1 MTIRFNKRGAGFAEF
16 ERRAGG
22 AVTKKLEVVQS
33 VLEDEGMDAANR
45 IEEIIRS
52 EGVRNTVPNGEG
64 RVQSGDMAKAVDFD
78 VKRTGRS
85 LKLRIGWLP
94 GDSRRRDYFQFQ
106 NDGTYAKGQPQGD
119 PDPRPRTAARRSPR
133 GIRPLMAVQRVH
145 DETRDRIAYRLR
157 RK

>member
-22 AVTKKLEVVQS
+22 AMTKKLDVVQR

-45 IEEIIRS
+45 IEQIIRT
-52 EGVRNTVPNGEG
+52 EGVRNTVPNGDG
-64 RVQSGDMAKAVDFD
+64 RVDSGAMAKAVDFD

-94 GDSRRRDYFQFQ
+94 GDPRRRDYFQFQ
-106 NDGTYAKGQPQGD
+106 NDGTYAKGLPSGS
-119 PDPRPRTAARRSPR
+119 PDPRPKPRSPR
-133 GIRPLMAVQRVH
+133 GIRPLLAVQRVH
-145 DETRDRIAYRLR
+145 DETRDRIAYRLKR
-157 RK
+157 R

>member
-1 MTIRFNKRGAGFAEF
+1 MVIRFNKRGAGSIEF

-22 AVTKKLEVVQS
+22 AMTKKLEVVQRI
-33 VLEDEGMDAANR
+33 LEDEGMDAANR
-45 IEEIIRS
+45 IEDIIRT
-52 EGVRNTVPNGEG
+52 EGVSGTVPNGEG

-85 LKLRIGWLP
+85 LKLVIGWLP
-94 GDSRRRDYFQFQ
+94 GDPRRKDYFQWQ
-106 NDGTYAKGQPQGD
+106 NDGTYAKGEPAGN
-119 PDPRPRTAARRSPR
+119 PDPRPKPRSPR
-133 GIRPLMAVQRVH
+133 GIRPLLAVQRVH